1 MTGMPGMWLKAPKKE
16 NPALAGV
23 GGGRSMISCVQ
34 VGGVEV
40 GTGAL
45 STGLAGPWKAL
56 SGLPET
62 QKRTE
67 GQSRRGYSW
76 EARCVSCVFIF
87 SQIPKFCISIPTSW
101 ANPQVCPASWQDT

>member
-1 MTGMPGMWLKAPKKE
+1 MTQSPEKGKSCTGKGEGGAP
-16 NPALAGV
+16 
-23 GGGRSMISCVQ
+23 RSPVYKWE
-34 VGGVEV
+34 GVEV

-45 STGLAGPWKAL
+45 STGLAGPWKAP

-67 GQSRRGYSW
+67 GQSRRGYHW
-76 EARCVSCVFIF
+76 EPRCVSCVLSLFIF

-101 ANPQVCPASWQDT
+101 AHCPGVPSLLAGHQNI